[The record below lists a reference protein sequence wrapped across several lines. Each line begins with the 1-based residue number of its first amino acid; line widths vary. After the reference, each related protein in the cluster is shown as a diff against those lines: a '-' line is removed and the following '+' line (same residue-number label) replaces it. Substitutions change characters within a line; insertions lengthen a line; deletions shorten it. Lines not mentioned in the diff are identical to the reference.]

1 MPLLTTKHI
10 LAATLLKSRATVTE
24 LSRVPRSQV
33 SFQLSLEDIK
43 SKQQT
48 QGTSIERAIQARFFD
63 VKSELESNTINGRW
77 PVSLRTPCE
86 MGVYCKQLIHN
97 HRVYVNSLPGH
108 MIISLGGGVELNK
121 RTTTIPFDRMEF
133 VAPRPGGRE
142 EKVRY
147 NPTVAIFCVDK
158 DHFITRRRRS
168 AGARDVYEEDDGT
181 RSRDWRKVSTWV
193 SGLQAAKVV
202 TIFLSQS

>member
-1 MPLLTTKHI
+1 M
-10 LAATLLKSRATVTE
+10 
-24 LSRVPRSQV
+24 
-33 SFQLSLEDIK
+33 
-43 SKQQT
+43 
-48 QGTSIERAIQARFFD
+48 
-63 VKSELESNTINGRW
+63 
-77 PVSLRTPCE
+77 
-86 MGVYCKQLIHN
+86 
-97 HRVYVNSLPGH
+97 
-108 MIISLGGGVELNK
+108 NK